1 MDRVALK
8 LRLNP
13 DLIKRLKAL
22 HGNYGELSRVAGEL
36 LEAYVK
42 AKERRPPTPIYY
54 DPAYEEAIKIRGL

>member
-42 AKERRPPTPIYY
+42 AKERRPSMDYAPV
-54 DPAYEEAIKIRGL
+54 YEEAINNR